1 MLEKIGTPE
10 FSHISRRNRDA
21 LVTLKFAL
29 AVNRNARVAEVGV
42 GVGATTVEM
51 AKMMDNQGEL
61 HLFDFD
67 EAVTDLAA
75 DIDRLGF
82 RNVHAHGNTPKL
94 FDSYNWALGKLLLEV
109 KAGNAAPFDFIYI
122 DGAHNFPVD
131 GLAVSISMQLLAPG
145 GYLLMDDVDW
155 SYSRSKAMHPD
166 DNPIVREWFTDE
178 QISTQQVGFVCRL
191 FLDGNPDFVRED
203 LGGTLSTQRALY
215 RKKLH
220 AMKE

>member
-29 AVNRNARVAEVGV
+29 AVNRNARVAEVGI

-67 EAVTDLAA
+67 EAVTDLAS
-75 DIDRLGF
+75 DLDRLGF
-82 RNVHAHGNTPKL
+82 QNVHAHGNTPKL

-155 SYSRSKAMHPD
+155 SYSRSRSINFE
-166 DNPIVREWFTDE
+166 DNLAVREFTAE
-178 QISTQQVGFVCRL
+178 QLATQQVQFVCDL
-191 FLDGNPDFVRED
+191 FLEGNPEFARDH

-215 RKKLH
+215 RKV
-220 AMKE
+220 MR

>member
-29 AVNRNARVAEVGV
+29 AENPEARVAEVGI

-51 AKMMDNQGEL
+51 AKMMENRGEL
-61 HLFDFD
+61 HLFDFQ
-67 EAVTDLAA
+67 EAVDDLAA
-75 DIDRLGF
+75 DLGRLGYT
-82 RNVHAHGNTPKL
+82 NVHAHGNTPKL
-94 FDSYNWALGKLLLEV
+94 FDSYNWSLGKLLIEV
-109 KAGNAAPFDFIYI
+109 KAGAVPFDFIYI

-131 GLAVSISMQLLAPG
+131 GLAVAISAQLLAPG

-178 QISTQQVGFVCRL
+178 QITVPQVGFVCQL
-191 FLDGNPDFVRED
+191 FLDGNPAFTREH
-203 LGGTLSTQRALY
+203 LGGTLSNQRALY
-215 RKKLH
+215 RKVK
-220 AMKE
+220 A